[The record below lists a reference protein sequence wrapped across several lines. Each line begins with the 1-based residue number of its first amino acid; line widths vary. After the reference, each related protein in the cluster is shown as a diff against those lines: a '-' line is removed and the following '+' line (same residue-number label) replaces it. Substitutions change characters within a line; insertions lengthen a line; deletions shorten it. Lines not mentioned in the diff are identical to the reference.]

1 MSPTSRAYPQPTSA
15 AVSAVMRGNRRR
27 DTRPEVLLRSLL
39 HARGYRFR
47 KDLAITV
54 GGGRVRP
61 DVVFTRRRVAI
72 FVDGCFWHGCP
83 THGTRPKANGW
94 YWAPKL
100 ARNQERDR
108 RVDGWLREAGWV
120 VVRIWEHELA
130 EAALAR
136 ILTALTA
143 RGAAVDGSAEA

>member
-1 MSPTSRAYPQPTSA
+1 MPPTSRAYPQPTSA
-15 AVSAVMRGNRRR
+15 AASAVMRGNRRR

-61 DVVFTRRRVAI
+61 DVVFTRQRVAV

-83 THGTRPKANGW
+83 DHGTSPRANSW
-94 YWAPKL
+94 YWAAKL
-100 ARNQERDR
+100 RGNQERDR
-108 RVDGWLREAGWV
+108 RVDSWLREARWV
-120 VVRIWEHELA
+120 VIRIWEHEDPA
-130 EAALAR
+130 HAVARIVAALDPEHPQDR
-136 ILTALTA
+136 
-143 RGAAVDGSAEA
+143 SASP